1 MDDWL
6 TAARD
11 RLAAAAGDD
20 PAAYGLTQAE
30 VDALLD
36 LARVAAHESGQRTNA
51 PLACFLA
58 GVALGRNESA
68 ALADLVAAAVGDAAS
83 S

>member
-1 MDDWL
+1 MDAWL

-11 RLAAAAGDD
+11 RLAAAVGDD
-20 PAAYGLTQAE
+20 PGAYGLTQAD
-30 VDALLD
+30 VDTLLE

-58 GVALGRNESA
+58 GLALGRNDA
-68 ALADLVAAAVGDAAS
+68 ATLAQVAAAASGADA
-83 S
+83 